1 LTKPDLRP
9 LEGTVAIVTGAGSG
23 IGRAVARSLG
33 DAGAAVALAAR
44 SLDRLENA
52 AEDIRSNGAL
62 AMAVQCDVTSESE
75 VVAMFDRVDAE
86 LGPVG
91 VLVNNAGTLSSALIE
106 DTTLTDW
113 RHVLDV
119 NLTGAFLCMR
129 QAIRLM
135 RPRKQGRILNIGSIS
150 ASVPRPMTA
159 SYAASKAGLVAL
171 SRTAAIEA
179 RPHGIAIGCLHPGNV
194 RTEMRQDMTDPVN
207 REDMMSVDEVAELA
221 MAMLLVAPTTT
232 VWELTALPIDQ
243 AFLGRG

>member
-1 LTKPDLRP
+1 MRS

-23 IGRAVARSLG
+23 IGRAVARSLA
-33 DAGAAVALAAR
+33 DAGASLALAAR
-44 SLDRLENA
+44 SLDRLETA
-52 AEDIRSNGAL
+52 AADIRTNGAR
-62 AMAVQCDVTSESE
+62 AIPVQCDVTSESQ
-75 VVAMFDRVDAE
+75 VVAMFDKVEAE

-91 VLVNNAGTLSSALIE
+91 VLVNNAGTLSPALVE
-106 DTTLTDW
+106 DTTLADW

-129 QAIRLM
+129 EAIRRM
-135 RPRKQGRILNIGSIS
+135 KPRQQGRILNIGSIS
-150 ASVPRPMTA
+150 ASVPRPTTA
-159 SYAASKAGLVAL
+159 SYAASKAGLVGL

-194 RTEMRQDMTDPVN
+194 RTGMREDMTNPMN

-221 MAMLLVAPTTT
+221 KAMLLVSPTTT
-232 VWELTALPIDQ
+232 VWELTALPIEQ